1 MKHTD
6 VYCVPKLTQRLCEPL
21 LVDGAS
27 LAVHLLD
34 LYLLAHLGLV
44 ELLLHHLGVEL
55 VLLLYNIAR
64 LIVS

>member
-6 VYCVPKLTQRLCEPL
+6 VYCVPKLTQRFCEPL
-21 LVDGAS
+21 LVDGAG